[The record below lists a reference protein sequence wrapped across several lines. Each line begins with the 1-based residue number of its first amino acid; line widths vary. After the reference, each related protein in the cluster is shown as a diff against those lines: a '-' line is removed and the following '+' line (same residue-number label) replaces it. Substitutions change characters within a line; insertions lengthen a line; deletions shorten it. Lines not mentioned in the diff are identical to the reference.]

1 MTPLARPA
9 CPLPVAAGGGCRAV
23 RAALLACLLV
33 AAATASGHGLAAVE
47 TSRFRQAVALE
58 HGEGVVQDQVRARAL
73 YCAEARAG
81 NVEAAFSLGWMY
93 ANGRGG
99 DRSDEAA
106 AALFAMAAAA
116 GHRQAANLMRVFGGS
131 KPRKPGCLNGRGGFK
146 LRSAGS
152 GDWHFSHYLAQRAPW
167 QRPHARLINRLA
179 PEFGIQPRLALAIAE
194 IESDFDP
201 AARSPRDAVGL
212 MQLIVPT
219 AERFG
224 VRDRTDP
231 EQNVRGGL
239 AYLRW
244 LMAYFRGRVA
254 LVVAA
259 YNAGEEAVAKYR
271 GVPPFPETRRYVERV
286 RALYPIERHGFD
298 TAAAADGA
306 ASMPEPSR
314 RDRGRRTR

>member
-1 MTPLARPA
+1 MAAR
-9 CPLPVAAGGGCRAV
+9 GGRSSV
-23 RAALLACLLV
+23 RAALSACVLAI
-33 AAATASGHGLAAVE
+33 AGSASGHDPAADQS
-47 TSRFRQAVALE
+47 SRFRLAVALE
-58 HGEGVVQDQVRARAL
+58 HGEGVAQDQARARAL
-73 YCAEARAG
+73 YCAEARGG
-81 NVEAAFSLGWMY
+81 NVDAVFALGWMY

-116 GHRQAANLMRVFGGS
+116 GHPQAANLRRALATS
-131 KPRKPGCLNGRGGFK
+131 KPRKPGCLSARGGFE
-146 LRSAGS
+146 SHPAGA
-152 GDWHFSHYLAQRAPW
+152 GDWHFTHYLAQRAPW

-212 MQLIVPT
+212 MQLIAST

-224 VRDRTDP
+224 VKDRSDP

-259 YNAGEEAVAKYR
+259 YNAGEGAVAKYR
-271 GVPPFPETRRYVERV
+271 DVPPFPETRRYVERV
-286 RALYPIERHGFD
+286 RALYPSERHGFD
-298 TAAAADGA
+298 ASPAAEATT
-306 ASMPEPSR
+306 SMPEGVRSEGGEWP
-314 RDRGRRTR
+314 G